1 LTLKVSIKNERI
13 KRKFFRWLKEAD
25 GCCDSTITNVEKAI
39 LLYEDFTK
47 HADLATFNPD
57 KAIEFKRWLSRR
69 QYRGSPI
76 SLMTCHTYLR
86 HLSKFFSWLSWQA
99 GYKSRITPD
108 VVKYLRMGEKEERI
122 ATQCIARNY
131 PPLEYIVSLTDS
143 IQINTEVDLRDR
155 ALISFALL
163 SGMRDR
169 AIATLPLGCFNEK
182 ELSVS
187 QNPKQG
193 VQTKFSKYISSTLFR
208 FNEEL
213 VDHVVGWARHLKHKG
228 FGSQDPMFPQ
238 SKPEQGPERSS
249 FERPAEVEAVYWKGT
264 GAIRRIFRERA
275 QNAGL
280 PYYPPHTFRHTA
292 IDLALKHCKTGDQ
305 IKAISQNFGHEH
317 IATTLSSYAN
327 YDPARL
333 SEIITKMKFSG
344 EPSET
349 LEDKLDKVLLNLK
362 KIGTGPS

>member
-1 LTLKVSIKNERI
+1 LKVSIKNERI
-13 KRKFFRWLKEAD
+13 KRKFFRWLREAD
-25 GCCDSTITNVEKAI
+25 GCCDSTITNVEKAV

-57 KAIEFKRWLSRR
+57 KAIEFKKWLSRR
-69 QYRGSPI
+69 QYRGRPI
-76 SLMTCHTYLR
+76 SLTTRHAYLR
-86 HLSKFFSWLSWQA
+86 HLSKFFYWLSGQA
-99 GYKSRITPD
+99 GYKSRVTPD

-122 ATQCIARNY
+122 ATQRIARNY
-131 PPLEYIVSLTDS
+131 PPLEYVVNLAGS
-143 IQINTEVDLRDR
+143 IQIDTEVDLRDR

-169 AIATLPLGCFNEK
+169 AIATLPLGCFDEK
-182 ELSVS
+182 DLSVS

-193 VQTKFSKYISSTLFR
+193 VQTKFSKYIPSTLFR

-213 VDHVVGWARHLKHKG
+213 VDHVIGWVRHLKQKG
-228 FGSQDPMFPQ
+228 FGSQDPMFPR
-238 SKPEQGPERSS
+238 SKLEQGPERSS
-249 FERPAEVEAVYWKGT
+249 FEKPAEVEALYWQGT

-292 IDLALKHCKTGDQ
+292 IGLALKHCRTGDQ

-327 YDPARL
+327 YDTAKL
-333 SEIITKMKFSG
+333 GEIIRKINFSG

-349 LEDKLDKVLLNLK
+349 VEEKLDKVLLNLK
-362 KIGTGPS
+362 RIETGPS